1 MKFLI
6 RADAS
11 LQIGSGHIMRCL
23 TLAHELSRRG
33 HEVRFICRAL
43 PGHLGETIE
52 RAGFGLVLLPVPPQA
67 GRLPENRDAPE
78 QNAATHSPQPAHA
91 HWLPVS
97 QAQDAADCVPHIR
110 AFAPDWIICDHY
122 ALSAEWE
129 QIARAAAGSRLMA
142 IDDLADRPHAADLLL
157 DQSLGRRPA
166 DYTGLVPAACCLLT
180 GTRYALLREEFARW
194 REKSLERRAARAGKG
209 GLRNIL
215 LNLGGVDKDNHTLA
229 VLRAL
234 SGSLPQGCRV
244 TVVMGRTAPHTEA
257 VQAFAAAAP
266 YPCRVLV
273 GADNM
278 AELMAE
284 ADLAIGAAGS
294 TSWERC
300 CLGLPTIMLVLAAN
314 QRGVAEALQQAGA
327 ARVAGLDDL
336 PAGLSRLLAELPAVW
351 AEQGKRAAVLC
362 DGRGAIRAA
371 NHLADFTPAVL
382 RAACPEDCRRLFEWR
397 NHPDI
402 RRFMFDSAEIAWD
415 GHQAWFARQLA
426 NPDFAMLLY
435 EAGGAAQG
443 YACFKHLGNGI
454 AEWGFYLA
462 PDCPRGQGHGSRL
475 GRLALQ
481 YAFSRLSLCEVY
493 GQVLPHNAASLAL
506 HRRLR
511 FREADEGVGRAQLF
525 VLPAEEFLY

>member
-43 PGHLGETIE
+43 PGHLGATIE
-52 RAGFGLVLLPVPPQA
+52 RAGFDLVLLPAPPQA

-78 QNAATHSPQPAHA
+78 QNAATHPQPAHA

-97 QAQDAADCVPHIR
+97 QAQDATDCLPHIR

-129 QIARAAAGSRLMA
+129 QAARAAAGSRLMV
-142 IDDLADRPHAADLLL
+142 IDDLVDRPHVADLLL
-157 DQSLGRRPA
+157 DQNLDRTPA
-166 DYTGLVPAACCLLT
+166 DYAGLVPAACRLLT
-180 GTRYALLREEFARW
+180 GTRYALLRPEFVQW

-209 GLRNIL
+209 CLQNIL

-229 VLRAL
+229 VLQAF
-234 SGSLPQGCRV
+234 SGSLPPDCRV
-244 TVVMGRTAPHTEA
+244 TVVMGRTAPHTAA
-257 VQAFAAAAP
+257 VQAFANSAP

-327 ARVAGLDDL
+327 AQCADMADL
-336 PAGLSRLLAELPAVW
+336 PADLRRLLAEPPAAW
-351 AEQGKRAAVLC
+351 AEQGRRAAALC
-362 DGRGAIRAA
+362 DGHGTRRVA
-371 NHLADFTPAVL
+371 NNLADFVPAVL
-382 RAACPEDCRRLFEWR
+382 RAARSEDCRRLFEWR

-426 NPDFAMLLY
+426 NPDFTMLLY
-435 EAGGAAQG
+435 ETGGAAQG

-454 AEWGFYLA
+454 GEWGFYLA
-462 PDCPRGQGHGSRL
+462 PDCPRGQGHGSIL

-481 YAFSRLSLCEVY
+481 YAFSRLKMREIY
-493 GQVLPHNAASLAL
+493 GQVLPHNSASLAL
-506 HRRLR
+506 HRRLH
-511 FREADEGVGRAQLF
+511 FREADKEAGQAQLF